1 MVDFASRFGRHV
13 NRRLRQ
19 EKVIWL
25 TTVDDEQG
33 GPQPRPVWFHWD
45 GVTILIFSQKGKA
58 KLRHI
63 AHNPR
68 VSLNFNT
75 DEDGGDVA
83 VILGEARI
91 LDISPDENRTKS
103 YLRKYREGINS
114 IDMTVPEFTESYS
127 VPILVTPQHIR
138 GFIE

>member
-1 MVDFASRFGRHV
+1 MVDFTSQFGRHA

-25 TTVDDEQG
+25 TTVDEQNA
-33 GPQPRPVWFHWD
+33 PQPRPVWFHWD
-45 GVTILIFSQKGKA
+45 GETILIFSQKGKA

-63 AHNPR
+63 AHNPK

-75 DEDGGDVA
+75 DEDGGDVV

-91 LDISPDENRTKS
+91 LDKPPDESRVKS
-103 YLRKYREGINS
+103 YLRKYREGIKS

-127 VPILVTPQHIR
+127 VPLLVTPEHMR
-138 GFIE
+138 GFVE

>member
-1 MVDFASRFGRHV
+1 MVDLTSRFGRHA

-25 TTVDDEQG
+25 TTVDEQG
-33 GPQPRPVWFHWD
+33 TPQPRPVWFHWD
-45 GVTILIFSQKGKA
+45 GETILIFSEENKA

-63 AHNPR
+63 ARNPN

-75 DEDGGDVA
+75 DDDGGDVV
-83 VILGEARI
+83 VILGEAKI
-91 LDISPDENRTKS
+91 LSDPPDESRVKS
-103 YLRKYREGINS
+103 YLRKYREGIKS
-114 IDMTVPEFTESYS
+114 LDMTVQEFTESYK
-127 VPILVTPQHIR
+127 VPILVTPKRIR